1 MNATKRYFYGYVA
14 VIFSMIFWGVSF
26 VWTKELLNAKLPVFF
41 ILLVRLFVSSLIL
54 FSFFSLTRKLDRV
67 HRKDFPL
74 FFLLALCEP
83 FLYFLGENFS
93 MKYVDASFAS
103 IMIAILP
110 MATSFAL
117 RIFNEEK
124 FKWNLIVGVVVSII
138 GILLMGMNE
147 HFVFS
152 ASIEGVLLLVLAV
165 VSGAG
170 YSVVLS
176 RLVYEYGPVTITTY
190 QNIIGTLL
198 FLPCFLFFDMN
209 KVHDIVWSWRIIS
222 DLLFLAVLCSSGAF
236 ILYSYSAKKLS
247 IAKASVFT
255 NAIPVVTIVFA
266 VLLGQETFTVM
277 KTTGIVI
284 VVSGLIISQ
293 IKIKNI

>member
-1 MNATKRYFYGYVA
+1 
-14 VIFSMIFWGVSF
+14 
-26 VWTKELLNAKLPVFF
+26 
-41 ILLVRLFVSSLIL
+41 
-54 FSFFSLTRKLDRV
+54 
-67 HRKDFPL
+67 
-74 FFLLALCEP
+74 
-83 FLYFLGENFS
+83 
-93 MKYVDASFAS
+93 
-103 IMIAILP
+103 
-110 MATSFAL
+110 
-117 RIFNEEK
+117 
-124 FKWNLIVGVVVSII
+124 
-138 GILLMGMNE
+138 
-147 HFVFS
+147 
-152 ASIEGVLLLVLAV
+152 
-165 VSGAG
+165 
-170 YSVVLS
+170 
-176 RLVYEYGPVTITTY
+176 
-190 QNIIGTLL
+190 
-198 FLPCFLFFDMN
+198 MN

>member
-1 MNATKRYFYGYVA
+1 MNAKRYLYGYVA

-26 VWTKELLNAKLPVFF
+26 VWTKELLNAKLPVFL

-54 FSFFSLTRKLDRV
+54 FSFFLLTGKLDRV
-67 HRKDFPL
+67 RRKDFPL

-103 IMIAILP
+103 IMIATLP

-117 RIFNEEK
+117 RIFNNEK
-124 FKWNLIVGVVVSII
+124 FKWNLVAGVVISII

-147 HFVFS
+147 NFVFS
-152 ASIEGVLLLVLAV
+152 ASKEGVLLLVLAV

-198 FLPCFLFFDMN
+198 FLPCFLLFDLN
-209 KVHDIVWSWRIIS
+209 KFNDVVWSWKIIS
-222 DLLFLAVLCSSGAF
+222 DLLFLAVFCSSGAF
-236 ILYSYSAKKLS
+236 ILYSYSAKQLS

-255 NAIPVVTIVFA
+255 NAIPVVTIIFA
-266 VLLGQETFTVM
+266 VLFGQETFTVM
-277 KTTGIVI
+277 KTVGIMIVI
-284 VVSGLIISQ
+284 SGLIISQ
-293 IKIKNI
+293 IKIKKV